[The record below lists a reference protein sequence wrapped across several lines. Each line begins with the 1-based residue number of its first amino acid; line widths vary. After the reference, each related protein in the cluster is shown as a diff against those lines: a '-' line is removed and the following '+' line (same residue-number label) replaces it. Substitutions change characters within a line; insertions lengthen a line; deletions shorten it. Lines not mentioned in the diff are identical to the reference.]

1 MRISDTFNKIFTVQ
15 LFNLI
20 LKKNYA
26 NLNYLDVF
34 LGYKS
39 YLKVPQEI
47 TQAVAQYTKLLQK
60 IVLLFFFIQYKMGGK
75 ELDFKDKKINKKDF
89 CRNKKQFKIK
99 T

>member
-26 NLNYLDVF
+26 NLNYLDAF

-47 TQAVAQYTKLLQK
+47 TQAVAQYTKLL
-60 IVLLFFFIQYKMGGK
+60 
-75 ELDFKDKKINKKDF
+75 
-89 CRNKKQFKIK
+89 
-99 T
+99 